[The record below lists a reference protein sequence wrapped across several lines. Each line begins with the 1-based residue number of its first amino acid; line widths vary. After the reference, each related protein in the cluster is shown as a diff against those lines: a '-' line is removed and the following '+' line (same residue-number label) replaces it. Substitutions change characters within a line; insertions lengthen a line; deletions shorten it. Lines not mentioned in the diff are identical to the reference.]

1 MSEKF
6 PPLEDDQIE
15 NTVVGDE
22 TDFLRR
28 EAEVLGDE
36 FKTEQDEQIMN
47 EFEEKY
53 PDINDETAEIPSA
66 SPQEPAS
73 EAASGSS
80 SGFTNPDADRIIAEW
95 REKRA
100 KEIEERDSEYSQAKI
115 ELQEE
120 AVKYIDNFYD
130 DYNKKKQQQSEVT
143 RKEAEEFLEARDKF
157 FVQDNTT
164 WDRVLQLIN
173 LDDAVVLNGRDR
185 SKFKEILQRLQGKPD
200 APGA

>member
-6 PPLEDDQIE
+6 PPLEDDQLE
-15 NTVVGDE
+15 DTVVGDE

-53 PDINDETAEIPSA
+53 PDINDETAEVPSA

-73 EAASGSS
+73 EVVSGSS
-80 SGFTNPDADRIIAEW
+80 SGVTNPDAGKIIAQW

-100 KEIEERDSEYSQAKI
+100 KEIEERDLEYSQAKI
-115 ELQEE
+115 ELQEN

-143 RKEAEEFLEARDKF
+143 KKEAEEFLEARDKY